1 MDFFKIFL
9 GMMDII
15 GQMGYTPPMMP
26 MIPMMPIKSTK
37 AN

>member
-1 MDFFKIFL
+1 
-9 GMMDII
+9 MMDII